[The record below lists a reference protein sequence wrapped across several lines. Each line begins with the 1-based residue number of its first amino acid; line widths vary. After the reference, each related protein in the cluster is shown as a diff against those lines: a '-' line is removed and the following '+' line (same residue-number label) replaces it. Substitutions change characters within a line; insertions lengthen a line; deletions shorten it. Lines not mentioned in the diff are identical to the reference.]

1 MSVAFLSEGLQFL
14 KGIGPHRSSV
24 LVQNGIETIR
34 DLLHYFPRR
43 YLDRSSVVAVRDLVE
58 GGPPVTLVGT
68 VRAAGVV
75 PSRRRKR
82 FEVLIED
89 PYGGRVKCVWF
100 QQVGWISKLFSVDDR
115 VAIHGR
121 PQMYGR
127 LFSFSHPDFD
137 KLDEEGPALDTGRII
152 SLYRGSA
159 ALQKAGLTSRAF
171 RRIIHN
177 LFKEQG
183 QKIPEIVPQW
193 IRKEYHLV
201 DGRVALRAAHF
212 PKSRDEL
219 QQAIERLKFEELFFI
234 QMMLVLARQTQ
245 QESSGPSFDRPG
257 TLSSR
262 FLSEV
267 LPFDLTKGQQSALN
281 DIVTDTTSGRQMSRL
296 VQGDVG
302 SGKTI
307 VALAALLQA
316 VDSGYQGAFMAP
328 TEILAEQHFVNLIRY
343 LHPLGIKVDVL
354 LGRQTKKERE
364 QVLAGIKT
372 GRTQIVVGTH
382 AIIQDGVDFRNL
394 GLAVIDEQHR
404 FGVMQRAKMFA
415 KGQQPHQL
423 LMTAT
428 PIPRSLAMTL
438 YGDLDVSV
446 IREMPPGRTP
456 VETRLYFDN
465 RREDMYG
472 FVQAQ
477 IADGRQVYVVYPLVE
492 ESEKVDLKDAQS
504 GFENLKAAF
513 PDCSVD
519 LVHGRM
525 KPAEKDRAMA
535 AFRKGKTDIL
545 VATTVIEVGV
555 DIPNATVMVIEHA
568 ERFGLSQLHQL
579 RGRVGRGSKQSYCLL
594 MADYKRSAESRERL
608 EAMVRTTDGFE
619 ISEIDLKIRGAG
631 DFFGTRQSG
640 LPDLR
645 IADLATDL
653 HLLERARAAA
663 QTLIDRDPFLSQD
676 DHRNVRDYFERFY
689 AGHGL
694 RLARVG

>member
-1 MSVAFLSEGLQFL
+1 MSVAFLSEGIQFL
-14 KGIGPHRSSV
+14 KGIGPHRSEV
-24 LVQNGIETIR
+24 LAENGVETTR

-43 YLDRSSVVAVRDLVE
+43 YLDRTSVVAVRDLVE

-68 VRAAGVV
+68 VRATGVV

-100 QQVGWISKLFSVDDR
+100 QQVAWISKVFSVDDR

-127 LFSFSHPDFD
+127 VFSFSHPDFD
-137 KLDEEGPALDTGRII
+137 KLDDDGPALDTGRII
-152 SLYRGSA
+152 ALYRGSA
-159 ALQKAGLTSRAF
+159 SLQKAGLTSRAF
-171 RRIIHN
+171 RRVIHN
-177 LFKEQG
+177 LFKQRGEN
-183 QKIPEIVPQW
+183 IPEILPEW
-193 IRKEYHLV
+193 IRNEHKLM

-212 PKSRDEL
+212 PHSRTEL
-219 QQAIERLKFEELFFI
+219 QQATERLKFEELFFI
-234 QMMLVLARQTQ
+234 QMMLALTRQSQ
-245 QESSGPSFDRPG
+245 QQSSGPAFEPPG
-257 TLSSR
+257 PLTSR
-262 FLSEV
+262 FLSET
-267 LPFDLTKGQQSALN
+267 LPFTLTGGQKAALE
-281 DIVTDTTSGRQMSRL
+281 DIVADTTSGRQMSRL

-302 SGKTI
+302 SGKTV
-307 VALAALLQA
+307 VAVAALLHA
-316 VDSGYQGAFMAP
+316 IDSGYQGAFMAP
-328 TEILAEQHFVNLIRY
+328 TEILAEQHYANLIRY
-343 LHPLGIKVDVL
+343 LHPLGIKTDVL
-354 LGRQTKKERE
+354 LGRQSKKERE

-372 GRTQIVVGTH
+372 GRTHIVVGTH
-382 AIIQDGVDFRNL
+382 AIIQDGVDFRKL

-415 KGQQPHQL
+415 KGQKPHQL

-438 YGDLDVSV
+438 YGDLDVSI
-446 IREMPPGRTP
+446 IRDMPPGRTP
-456 VETRLYFDN
+456 VDTRLFFDN
-465 RREDMYG
+465 RRNDMYD
-472 FVQAQ
+472 FVRTQ

-492 ESEKVDLKDAQS
+492 ESEKLDLKDAQS
-504 GFENLKAAF
+504 GCEHLRVSF
-513 PDCSVD
+513 PDCTVD

-525 KPAEKDRAMA
+525 KPVEKDRAMGT
-535 AFRKGKTDIL
+535 FRKGKTDIL

-579 RGRVGRGSKQSYCLL
+579 RGRVGRGSEQSYCLL

-608 EAMVRTTDGFE
+608 EAMVRTSDGFE

-645 IADLATDL
+645 IADLTTDL
-653 HLLERARAAA
+653 DILERARKAAH
-663 QTLIDRDPFLSQD
+663 TLVARDPFLAQK
-676 DHRNVRDYFERFY
+676 DHRGVRDYFERFY
-689 AGHGL
+689 AQHGM